1 MFDLCDCYGIVG
13 TYTFACPTLDAFF
26 RQDLMLLVGCDGN
39 RFRRALLGTNGT
51 ADTPVGDGI
60 TNKRFAPLRGTNS
73 F

>member
-39 RFRRALLGTNGT
+39 RLGRALLGTNGT
-51 ADTPVGDGI
+51 ADTFTGNEI

-73 F
+73 L